1 METIDDAIRE
11 FVKNRVGGVIVNSPD
26 GTICYQDARIVLSPK
41 GIDSWNRKR
50 PLINERRTWEFT
62 DIEAEK
68 YYRIETA
75 TVSTKTSTYQCH
87 LFTDISDYATLFQD
101 ISDYSKRISD
111 LSDFQKSIL
120 AMLSQDYDSFL
131 PELTQFCGATDS
143 ILYMKES
150 DSDYVRRSSYSERL
164 LRSNIPLSAEIE
176 GLFQTERFDF
186 SDGYYCFLSERI
198 QNDNYALFLR
208 RGPEFNEEYFR
219 DASVYNVIRLF
230 IENGVLREK
239 IRYESEHDGL
249 TGLYNKGKFLS
260 MKENLFNH
268 PSTIAVC
275 MFDINNLKH
284 VNDNFGH
291 EAGDALILAA
301 SQSILAITSDEI
313 YGFRMGGDE
322 FAVIAPNITR
332 ERMDAMIQTW
342 SNTLKEINHT
352 YRGDHPITIAVGYEF
367 ATSPYD
373 LDKLLGIADDKMYEN
388 KKFIKKKLGLP
399 ERG

>member
-11 FVKNRVGGVIVNSPD
+11 FVKNRVGGVIVNEES
-26 GTICYQDARIVLSPK
+26 GRICYQDSRILLSPK
-41 GIDSWNRKR
+41 GIESWNRKR
-50 PLINERRTWEFT
+50 PLINERKTWEFT
-62 DIEAEK
+62 DLEADK

-75 TVSTKTSTYQCH
+75 TVTTATNTYQCH

-143 ILYMKES
+143 ILYMKQS
-150 DSDYVRRSSYSERL
+150 DSNYVRRSSYSERL
-164 LRSNIPLSAEIE
+164 LRNNIPLSSEIE
-176 GLFQTERFDF
+176 GLFQTDRFDF

-198 QNDNYALFLR
+198 QEDSYALFLR
-208 RGPEFNEEYFR
+208 RGVEFNEEYFR

-249 TGLYNKGKFLS
+249 TGLFNKGKFLS
-260 MKENLFNH
+260 MKDNQFNH
-268 PSTIAVC
+268 PSSIAVC
-275 MFDINNLKH
+275 MFDINNLKQ
-284 VNDNFGH
+284 VNDNLGH
-291 EAGDALILAA
+291 EAGDALIVAA
-301 SQSILAITSDEI
+301 SQSILSITDDEV

-332 ERMDAMIQTW
+332 EKMDAMIKTW
-342 SNTLKEINHT
+342 SNALNDINKI
-352 YRGDHPITIAVGYEF
+352 YQGDTITIAVGYEY

-373 LDKLLGIADDKMYEN
+373 LDKLLASADEKMYEN
-388 KKFIKKKLGLP
+388 KKYLKKKLGLP